1 MILRLFK
8 SDFMD
13 DSKEL
18 ALLEEKIDQVAERL
32 KTLRQSNE
40 TFKMLLLEKDE
51 KITHLQQTLRSV
63 EERVQHLLNQLPK
76 E

>member
-1 MILRLFK
+1 
-8 SDFMD
+8 MD